1 MVHKIAVIGSGRRGT
16 ALLEI
21 FNEDEGINILGVA
34 EINDNKSFN
43 IKGKNS
49 FLDIAKKYNLKI
61 SRNYLDLIM
70 NKDLALFSFIL
81 LL

>member
-43 IKGKNS
+43 IKEKNS